1 MAVIGTFTGLQL
13 SGSGTPIPALTAG
26 TEYTFTLSI
35 PTGLSGS
42 GYFTSETSK
51 DPNGFYPSTTVENAI
66 GVYDTLTGIPDGS
79 LVTSSYIS
87 SIVTDNQPAVCSYK
101 FTPTYNVVVS
111 SSMLRSTGNIG
122 LQIESTGGGGPFV
135 FTSNSQLRT
144 ASDLWTSDNAAAI
157 ATYGQINTW
166 DVSGLTDFSQIFL
179 NNTTFDSDI
188 SAWDVSNATNM
199 SGMFQNASDFDQD
212 ITGWLNSAN
221 NVANMSSMFQGATSF
236 NQNISTWNVG
246 NVTNMVGMFLGG
258 IFNQRID
265 NWDVSNV
272 EFMTSMFGLNT
283 VYNQPL
289 NAWTLTSLTN
299 TSDMFRGASSFS
311 RNINSWSMN
320 LVTDTSGMFKDATNY
335 NQNMNF
341 WDIRNVTNMSGML
354 ENATSFNRDIGSWK
368 PNSLTNATDMFNG
381 ATAFSTTN
389 YDSLLIG
396 WSAESIQSG
405 VTFSGGTTQYSAGTA
420 ATARGVLT
428 GAPNSWVITDG
439 GQA

>member
-1 MAVIGTFTGLQL
+1 MAVVGTFTGLQL

-51 DPNGFYPSTTVENAI
+51 DPNGFYPSTTTENAV

-111 SSMLRSTGNIG
+111 SSMLRTTGNIG
-122 LQIESTGGGGPFV
+122 LQIEDAGGGGPFV
-135 FTSNSQLRT
+135 FTSNGQLKT
-144 ASDLWTSDNAAAI
+144 AANLWTSDNAAAI

-166 DVSGLTDFSQIFL
+166 DVSGLTDFSQIFF
-179 NNTTFDSDI
+179 NNSTFDSDI
-188 SAWDVSNATNM
+188 SAWDVSSATNM
-199 SGMFQNASDFDQD
+199 SG
-212 ITGWLNSAN
+212 
-221 NVANMSSMFQGATSF
+221 MFQGATSF
-236 NQNISTWNVG
+236 NQDISSWVVS
-246 NVTNMVGMFLGG
+246 NVTNMVSMFLGG
-258 IFNQRID
+258 TFNQRID
-265 NWDVSNV
+265 NWDVSSV

-311 RNINSWSMN
+311 RNINGWSMN

-354 ENATSFNRDIGSWK
+354 ENATSFNRDIGGWK

-428 GAPNSWVITDG
+428 SAPNNWTITDG
-439 GQA
+439 GQV

>member
-111 SSMLRSTGNIG
+111 SSMLRTTGNIG
-122 LQIESTGGGGPFV
+122 LQIEDAGGGGPFV
-135 FTSNSQLRT
+135 FTSNGQLKT
-144 ASDLWTSDNAAAI
+144 AANLWTSDNAAAI

-166 DVSGLTDFSQIFL
+166 DVSGLTDFSQIFF
-179 NNTTFDSDI
+179 NNSTFNQDI
-188 SAWDVSNATNM
+188 SSWVVS
-199 SGMFQNASDFDQD
+199 
-212 ITGWLNSAN
+212 
-221 NVANMSSMFQGATSF
+221 
-236 NQNISTWNVG
+236 
-246 NVTNMVGMFLGG
+246 NVTNMVSMFLGG
-258 IFNQRID
+258 TFNQRID
-265 NWDVSNV
+265 NWDVSSV

-354 ENATSFNRDIGSWK
+354 ENATSFNRDIGGWK

-389 YDSLLIG
+389 YDLLLIG

-428 GAPNSWVITDG
+428 GAPNNWTITDG

>member
-111 SSMLRSTGNIG
+111 SSMLRTTGNIG
-122 LQIESTGGGGPFV
+122 LQIEDAGGGGPFV
-135 FTSNSQLRT
+135 FTSNGQLKT
-144 ASDLWTSDNAAAI
+144 AANLWTSDNAAAI

-166 DVSGLTDFSQIFL
+166 DVSGLTDFSQIFF
-179 NNTTFDSDI
+179 NNSTFDSDI

-199 SGMFQNASDFDQD
+199 SGMFSGAS
-212 ITGWLNSAN
+212 
-221 NVANMSSMFQGATSF
+221 SF
-236 NQNISTWNVG
+236 NQDISSWVVS
-246 NVTNMVGMFLGG
+246 NVTNMVSMFLGG
-258 IFNQRID
+258 TFNQRID
-265 NWDVSNV
+265 NWDVSSV

-354 ENATSFNRDIGSWK
+354 ENATSFNRDIGGWK

-389 YDSLLIG
+389 YDLLLIG

-428 GAPNSWVITDG
+428 GAPNNWTITDG

>member
-111 SSMLRSTGNIG
+111 SSMLRTTGNIG
-122 LQIESTGGGGPFV
+122 LQIEDAGGGGPFV
-135 FTSNSQLRT
+135 FTSNGQLKT
-144 ASDLWTSDNAAAI
+144 AANLWTSDNAAAI

-166 DVSGLTDFSQIFL
+166 DVSGLTDFSQIFF
-179 NNTTFDSDI
+179 NNSTFDSDI

-199 SGMFQNASDFDQD
+199 SGMFSGAS
-212 ITGWLNSAN
+212 
-221 NVANMSSMFQGATSF
+221 SF
-236 NQNISTWNVG
+236 NQDISSWVVS
-246 NVTNMVGMFLGG
+246 NVTNMVSMFLGG
-258 IFNQRID
+258 TFNQRID
-265 NWDVSNV
+265 NWDVSSV

-299 TSDMFRGASSFS
+299 TSNMFRGASSFS

-354 ENATSFNRDIGSWK
+354 ENATSFNRDIGDWK

-428 GAPNSWVITDG
+428 GAPNNWTITDG

>member
-1 MAVIGTFTGLQL
+1 MAVVGTFTGLQL

-111 SSMLRSTGNIG
+111 SSMLRTTGNIG
-122 LQIESTGGGGPFV
+122 LQIEDAGGGGPFV
-135 FTSNSQLRT
+135 FTSNGQLKT
-144 ASDLWTSDNAAAI
+144 ASNLWTSDNAAAI

-166 DVSGLTDFSQIFL
+166 DVSGLTDFSQIFFS
-179 NNTTFDSDI
+179 NSTFDSDI
-188 SAWDVSNATNM
+188 SSWDVSKATNM
-199 SGMFQNASDFDQD
+199 SGMFSGAS
-212 ITGWLNSAN
+212 
-221 NVANMSSMFQGATSF
+221 SF
-236 NQNISTWNVG
+236 NQDISSWDVS
-246 NVTNMVGMFLGG
+246 NVTNMVSMFLGG

-265 NWDVSNV
+265 NWDVSSV

-311 RNINSWSMN
+311 RNVNGWSMN

-354 ENATSFNRDIGSWK
+354 ENATSFNRDIGGWK

-389 YDSLLIG
+389 YDLLLIG
-396 WSAESIQSG
+396 WSAESIQPN
-405 VTFSGGTTQYSAGTA
+405 VPFSAGTTQYSVGTA

-428 GAPNSWVITDG
+428 GAPNNWTITDG
-439 GQA
+439 GQV

>member
-35 PTGLSGS
+35 PTDLSGS
-42 GYFTSETSK
+42 GYFTSETSR
-51 DPNGFYPSTTVENAI
+51 DPNGFYPSSTTENAVGI
-66 GVYDTLTGIPDGS
+66 YDTLTGIPDGS

-87 SIVTDNQPAVCSYK
+87 SIVTNNQPAVCSYK

-111 SSMLRSTGNIG
+111 SSMLRTTGNIG
-122 LQIESTGGGGPFV
+122 LEIESAGGGGPFV
-135 FTSNSQLRT
+135 FTSNGQLKTT
-144 ASDLWTSDNAAAI
+144 ANLWTSDNAAAI

-166 DVSGLTDFSQIFL
+166 DVSGLTDFSQIFF
-179 NNTTFDSDI
+179 NNSTFDSDI
-188 SAWDVSNATNM
+188 SAWDVSSATNM
-199 SGMFQNASDFDQD
+199 SG
-212 ITGWLNSAN
+212 
-221 NVANMSSMFQGATSF
+221 MFQGATSF
-236 NQNISTWNVG
+236 NQDISSWVVS
-246 NVTNMVGMFLGG
+246 NVTNMVSMFLGG
-258 IFNQRID
+258 TFNQRID
-265 NWDVSNV
+265 NWDVSSV
-272 EFMTSMFGLNT
+272 KFMTSMFGLNT

-335 NQNMNF
+335 NQSMNF
-341 WDIRNVTNMSGML
+341 WDVSNVTNMSGML

-420 ATARGVLT
+420 TTARGVLT
-428 GAPNSWVITDG
+428 GAPNNWTITDG
-439 GQA
+439 GQV

>member
-1 MAVIGTFTGLQL
+1 MAVVGTFTGLQL

-111 SSMLRSTGNIG
+111 SSMLRTTGNIG
-122 LQIESTGGGGPFV
+122 LEIESAGGGGPFV
-135 FTSNSQLRT
+135 FTSNGQLKT
-144 ASDLWTSDNAAAI
+144 AANLWTSDNVAAI
-157 ATYGQINTW
+157 ATYGEINTW
-166 DVSGLTDFSQIFL
+166 DVSGLTDFSQIFF
-179 NNTTFDSDI
+179 NNSTFDSDI
-188 SAWDVSNATNM
+188 SAWDVSSATNM
-199 SGMFQNASDFDQD
+199 SG
-212 ITGWLNSAN
+212 
-221 NVANMSSMFQGATSF
+221 MFQGATSF
-236 NQNISTWNVG
+236 NQDISSWDVS
-246 NVTNMVGMFLGG
+246 NVTNMVSMFLGG
-258 IFNQRID
+258 TFNQRID
-265 NWDVSNV
+265 NWDVSSV

-311 RNINSWSMN
+311 RNINGWSMN

-341 WDIRNVTNMSGML
+341 WDVSNVTNMSGML

-428 GAPNSWVITDG
+428 SAPNNWTITDG

>member
-111 SSMLRSTGNIG
+111 SSMLRTTGNIG
-122 LQIESTGGGGPFV
+122 LQIEDAGGGGPFV
-135 FTSNSQLRT
+135 FTSNGQLKT
-144 ASDLWTSDNAAAI
+144 AANLWTSDNAAAI

-166 DVSGLTDFSQIFL
+166 DVSGLTDFSQIFF
-179 NNTTFDSDI
+179 NNSTFDSDI

-199 SGMFQNASDFDQD
+199 SGMFSGAS
-212 ITGWLNSAN
+212 
-221 NVANMSSMFQGATSF
+221 SF
-236 NQNISTWNVG
+236 NQDISSWVVS
-246 NVTNMVGMFLGG
+246 NVTNMVSMFLGG
-258 IFNQRID
+258 TFNQRID
-265 NWDVSNV
+265 NWDVSSV

-354 ENATSFNRDIGSWK
+354 ENATSFNRDIGDWK

-428 GAPNSWVITDG
+428 GAPNNWTITDG

>member
-26 TEYTFTLSI
+26 TKYTFTLSI

-111 SSMLRSTGNIG
+111 SSMLRTTGNIG
-122 LQIESTGGGGPFV
+122 LQIEDAGGGGPFV
-135 FTSNSQLRT
+135 FTSNGQLKT
-144 ASDLWTSDNAAAI
+144 ASNLWTSDNAAAI
-157 ATYGQINTW
+157 ATYGQIDTW

-199 SGMFQNASDFDQD
+199 SGMFSGAS
-212 ITGWLNSAN
+212 
-221 NVANMSSMFQGATSF
+221 SF
-236 NQNISTWNVG
+236 NQDISSWVVS
-246 NVTNMVGMFLGG
+246 NVTNMVSMFLGG
-258 IFNQRID
+258 TFNQRID
-265 NWDVSNV
+265 NWDVSSV

-311 RNINSWSMN
+311 RNINGWSMN

-428 GAPNSWVITDG
+428 GAPNNWTITDG

>member
-1 MAVIGTFTGLQL
+1 MAVVGTFTGLQL

-111 SSMLRSTGNIG
+111 SSMLRTTGNIG
-122 LQIESTGGGGPFV
+122 LQIEDAGGGGPFV
-135 FTSNSQLRT
+135 FTSNGQLKT
-144 ASDLWTSDNAAAI
+144 ASNLWTSDNAAAI

-166 DVSGLTDFSQIFL
+166 DVSGLTDFSQIFFS
-179 NNTTFDSDI
+179 NSTFDSDI
-188 SAWDVSNATNM
+188 SSWDVSNATNM
-199 SGMFQNASDFDQD
+199 SGMFSGAS
-212 ITGWLNSAN
+212 
-221 NVANMSSMFQGATSF
+221 SF
-236 NQNISTWNVG
+236 NQDISSWDVS
-246 NVTNMVGMFLGG
+246 NVTNMVSMFLGG

-265 NWDVSNV
+265 NWDVSSV

-311 RNINSWSMN
+311 RNVNGWSMN

-341 WDIRNVTNMSGML
+341 WDVSNVTNMSGML
-354 ENATSFNRDIGSWK
+354 ENATSFNRDIGGWK

-389 YDSLLIG
+389 YDLLLIG
-396 WSAESIQSG
+396 WSAESIQPN
-405 VTFSGGTTQYSAGTA
+405 VPFSAGTTQYSVGTA

-428 GAPNSWVITDG
+428 GAPNNWTITDG
-439 GQA
+439 GQV

>member
-111 SSMLRSTGNIG
+111 SSMLRTTGNIG
-122 LQIESTGGGGPFV
+122 LQIEDAGGGGPFV
-135 FTSNSQLRT
+135 FTSNGQLKT
-144 ASDLWTSDNAAAI
+144 AANLWTSDNAAAI

-166 DVSGLTDFSQIFL
+166 DVSGLTDFSQIFF
-179 NNTTFDSDI
+179 NNSTFDSDI

-199 SGMFQNASDFDQD
+199 SGMFSGAS
-212 ITGWLNSAN
+212 
-221 NVANMSSMFQGATSF
+221 SF
-236 NQNISTWNVG
+236 NQDISSWVVS
-246 NVTNMVGMFLGG
+246 NVTNMVSMFLGG
-258 IFNQRID
+258 TFNQRID
-265 NWDVSNV
+265 NWDVSSV

-289 NAWTLTSLTN
+289 NAWTLTSLIN

-354 ENATSFNRDIGSWK
+354 ENATSFNRDIGGWK

-389 YDSLLIG
+389 YDLLLIG

-428 GAPNSWVITDG
+428 GAPNNWTITDG

>member
-111 SSMLRSTGNIG
+111 SSMLRTTGNIG
-122 LQIESTGGGGPFV
+122 LQIEDAGGGGPFV
-135 FTSNSQLRT
+135 FTSNGQLKT
-144 ASDLWTSDNAAAI
+144 AANLWTSDNAAAI

-199 SGMFQNASDFDQD
+199 SGMFSGAS
-212 ITGWLNSAN
+212 
-221 NVANMSSMFQGATSF
+221 SF
-236 NQNISTWNVG
+236 NQDISSWVVS
-246 NVTNMVGMFLGG
+246 NVTNMVSMFLGG
-258 IFNQRID
+258 TFNQRID
-265 NWDVSNV
+265 NWDVSSV

-311 RNINSWSMN
+311 RNINGWSMN

-428 GAPNSWVITDG
+428 GAPNNWTITDG

>member
-1 MAVIGTFTGLQL
+1 MAVVGTFTGLQL

-111 SSMLRSTGNIG
+111 SSMLRTTGNIG
-122 LQIESTGGGGPFV
+122 LQIEDAGGGGPFV
-135 FTSNSQLRT
+135 FTSNGQLKT
-144 ASDLWTSDNAAAI
+144 ASNLWTSDNAAAI

-166 DVSGLTDFSQIFL
+166 DVSGLTDFSQIFFS
-179 NNTTFDSDI
+179 NSTFDSDI
-188 SAWDVSNATNM
+188 SSWDVSNATNM
-199 SGMFQNASDFDQD
+199 SGMFSGAS
-212 ITGWLNSAN
+212 
-221 NVANMSSMFQGATSF
+221 SF
-236 NQNISTWNVG
+236 NQDISSWDVS
-246 NVTNMVGMFLGG
+246 NVTNMVSMFLGG

-265 NWDVSNV
+265 NWDVSSV

-311 RNINSWSMN
+311 RNVNGWSMN

-341 WDIRNVTNMSGML
+341 WDVSNVTNMSGML
-354 ENATSFNRDIGSWK
+354 ENATSFNRDIGGWK

-381 ATAFSTTN
+381 ATSFSTAN
-389 YDSLLIG
+389 YDLLLIG
-396 WSAESIQSG
+396 WSAESIQPN
-405 VTFSGGTTQYSAGTA
+405 VPFSAGTTQYSVGTA

-428 GAPNSWVITDG
+428 GAPNNWTITDG
-439 GQA
+439 GQV

>member
-1 MAVIGTFTGLQL
+1 MAVVGTFTGLQL

-111 SSMLRSTGNIG
+111 SSMLRTTGNIG
-122 LQIESTGGGGPFV
+122 LQIEDAGGGGPFV
-135 FTSNSQLRT
+135 FTSNGQLKT
-144 ASDLWTSDNAAAI
+144 ASNLWTSDNAAAI

-166 DVSGLTDFSQIFL
+166 DVSGLTDFSQIFFS
-179 NNTTFDSDI
+179 NSTFDSDI
-188 SAWDVSNATNM
+188 SSWDVSNATNM
-199 SGMFQNASDFDQD
+199 SGMFSGAS
-212 ITGWLNSAN
+212 
-221 NVANMSSMFQGATSF
+221 SF
-236 NQNISTWNVG
+236 NQDISSWDVS
-246 NVTNMVGMFLGG
+246 NVTNMVSMFLGG

-265 NWDVSNV
+265 NWDVSSV

-311 RNINSWSMN
+311 RNVNGWSMN

-341 WDIRNVTNMSGML
+341 WDVSNVTDMSGML
-354 ENATSFNRDIGSWK
+354 ENATSFNRDIGGWK

-389 YDSLLIG
+389 YDLLLIG
-396 WSAESIQSG
+396 WSAESIQPN
-405 VTFSGGTTQYSAGTA
+405 VPFSAGTTQYSVGTA

-428 GAPNSWVITDG
+428 GAPNNWTITDG
-439 GQA
+439 GQV

>member
-1 MAVIGTFTGLQL
+1 MAVVGTFTGLQL

-111 SSMLRSTGNIG
+111 SSMLRTTGNIG
-122 LQIESTGGGGPFV
+122 LQIEDAGGGGPFV
-135 FTSNSQLRT
+135 FTSNGQLKT
-144 ASDLWTSDNAAAI
+144 ASNLWTSDNAAAI

-166 DVSGLTDFSQIFL
+166 DVSGLTDFSQIFFS
-179 NNTTFDSDI
+179 NSTFDSDI
-188 SAWDVSNATNM
+188 SSWDVSNATNM
-199 SGMFQNASDFDQD
+199 SGMFSGAS
-212 ITGWLNSAN
+212 
-221 NVANMSSMFQGATSF
+221 SF
-236 NQNISTWNVG
+236 NQDISSWDVS
-246 NVTNMVGMFLGG
+246 NVTNMVSMFLGG

-265 NWDVSNV
+265 NWDVSSV

-311 RNINSWSMN
+311 RNINGWSMN

-341 WDIRNVTNMSGML
+341 WDVSNVTNMSGML
-354 ENATSFNRDIGSWK
+354 ENATSFNRDIGGWK

-389 YDSLLIG
+389 YDLLLIG
-396 WSAESIQSG
+396 WSAESIQPN
-405 VTFSGGTTQYSAGTA
+405 VPFSAGTTQYSVGTA

-428 GAPNSWVITDG
+428 GAPNNWTITDG
-439 GQA
+439 GQV

>member
-111 SSMLRSTGNIG
+111 SSMLRTTGNIG
-122 LQIESTGGGGPFV
+122 LQIEDAGGGGPFV
-135 FTSNSQLRT
+135 FTSNGQLKT
-144 ASDLWTSDNAAAI
+144 AANLWTSDNAAAI

-166 DVSGLTDFSQIFL
+166 DVSGLTDFSQIFF
-179 NNTTFDSDI
+179 NNSTFDSDI

-199 SGMFQNASDFDQD
+199 SGMFSGAS
-212 ITGWLNSAN
+212 
-221 NVANMSSMFQGATSF
+221 SF
-236 NQNISTWNVG
+236 NQDISSWVVS
-246 NVTNMVGMFLGG
+246 NVTNMVSMFLGG
-258 IFNQRID
+258 TFNQRID
-265 NWDVSNV
+265 NWDVSSV

-354 ENATSFNRDIGSWK
+354 ENATSFNRDIGDWK

-389 YDSLLIG
+389 YDLLLIG

-428 GAPNSWVITDG
+428 GAPNNWTITDG

>member
-1 MAVIGTFTGLQL
+1 MAVVGTFTGLQL

-51 DPNGFYPSTTVENAI
+51 DPNGFYPSSTTENAVGI
-66 GVYDTLTGIPDGS
+66 YDTLTGIPEGS

-87 SIVTDNQPAVCSYK
+87 SVVTNNQPAVCSYK

-122 LQIESTGGGGPFV
+122 LQIEDGGGGGPFV
-135 FTSNSQLRT
+135 FTSNGQLKT
-144 ASDLWTSDNAAAI
+144 ASNLWTSDNAAAI

-179 NNTTFDSDI
+179 NNSTFNSDI

-221 NVANMSSMFQGATSF
+221 NVVNMSSMFQGATSF

-299 TSDMFRGASSFS
+299 TSDMFRGASSFNK
-311 RNINSWSMN
+311 NINGWNMG
-320 LVTDTSGMFKDATNY
+320 LVTDTSGMFKDATNF
-335 NQNMNF
+335 NQNLNL
-341 WDIRNVTNMSGML
+341 WDVRNITNMSGMFQ
-354 ENATSFNRDIGSWK
+354 NATSFNRNLTSWK
-368 PNSLTNATDMFNG
+368 IIGLTNATDMFDG
-381 ATAFSTTN
+381 ATSFSTFN
-389 YDSLLIG
+389 YDFLLNG
-396 WSAESIQSG
+396 WAGESIQPN
-405 VTFSGGTTQYSAGTA
+405 VPFSAGTTQYSVGTP
-420 ATARGVLT
+420 ATSRGVLT
-428 GAPNSWVITDG
+428 GAPNNWTITDG
-439 GQA
+439 GQV

>member
-1 MAVIGTFTGLQL
+1 MAVVGTFTGLQL

-111 SSMLRSTGNIG
+111 SSMLRTTGNIG
-122 LQIESTGGGGPFV
+122 LQIEDAGGGGPFV
-135 FTSNSQLRT
+135 FTSNGQLKT
-144 ASDLWTSDNAAAI
+144 ASNLWTSDNAAAI

-166 DVSGLTDFSQIFL
+166 DVSGLTDFSQIFFS
-179 NNTTFDSDI
+179 NSTFDSDI
-188 SAWDVSNATNM
+188 SSWDVSKATNM
-199 SGMFQNASDFDQD
+199 SGMFSGAS
-212 ITGWLNSAN
+212 
-221 NVANMSSMFQGATSF
+221 SF
-236 NQNISTWNVG
+236 NQDISSWDVS
-246 NVTNMVGMFLGG
+246 NVTNMVSMFLGG

-265 NWDVSNV
+265 NWDVSSV

-311 RNINSWSMN
+311 RNVNGWSMN

-341 WDIRNVTNMSGML
+341 WDVSNVTDMSGML
-354 ENATSFNRDIGSWK
+354 ENATSFNRDIGGWK

-389 YDSLLIG
+389 YDLLLIG
-396 WSAESIQSG
+396 WSAESIQPN
-405 VTFSGGTTQYSAGTA
+405 VPFSAGTTQYSVGTA

-428 GAPNSWVITDG
+428 GAPNNWTITDG
-439 GQA
+439 GQV

>member
-111 SSMLRSTGNIG
+111 SSMLRTTGNIG
-122 LQIESTGGGGPFV
+122 LQIEDAGGGGPFV
-135 FTSNSQLRT
+135 FTSNGQLKT
-144 ASDLWTSDNAAAI
+144 AANLWTSDNAAAI

-166 DVSGLTDFSQIFL
+166 DVSGLTDFSQIFF
-179 NNTTFDSDI
+179 NNSTFDSDI

-199 SGMFQNASDFDQD
+199 SGMFSGAS
-212 ITGWLNSAN
+212 
-221 NVANMSSMFQGATSF
+221 SF
-236 NQNISTWNVG
+236 NQDISSWVVS
-246 NVTNMVGMFLGG
+246 NVTNIVSMFLGG
-258 IFNQRID
+258 TFNQRID
-265 NWDVSNV
+265 NWDVSSV

-354 ENATSFNRDIGSWK
+354 ENATSFNRDIGDWK

-389 YDSLLIG
+389 YDLLLIG

-428 GAPNSWVITDG
+428 GAPNNWTITDG

>member
-111 SSMLRSTGNIG
+111 SSMLRTTGNIG
-122 LQIESTGGGGPFV
+122 LQIEDAGGGGPFV
-135 FTSNSQLRT
+135 FTSNGQLKT
-144 ASDLWTSDNAAAI
+144 AANLWTSDNAAAI
-157 ATYGQINTW
+157 ATYGQIDTW
-166 DVSGLTDFSQIFL
+166 DVSGLTDLSQIFL

-199 SGMFQNASDFDQD
+199 SGMFSGAS
-212 ITGWLNSAN
+212 
-221 NVANMSSMFQGATSF
+221 SF
-236 NQNISTWNVG
+236 NQDISSWVVS
-246 NVTNMVGMFLGG
+246 NVTNMVSMFLGG
-258 IFNQRID
+258 TFNQRID
-265 NWDVSNV
+265 NWDVSSV

-311 RNINSWSMN
+311 RNINGWSMN

-354 ENATSFNRDIGSWK
+354 ENATSFNRDIGGWK

-428 GAPNSWVITDG
+428 GAPNNWTITDG

>member
-1 MAVIGTFTGLQL
+1 MAVVGTFTGLQL

-111 SSMLRSTGNIG
+111 SSMLRTTGNIG
-122 LQIESTGGGGPFV
+122 LQIEDAGGGGPFV
-135 FTSNSQLRT
+135 FTSNGQLKT
-144 ASDLWTSDNAAAI
+144 AANLWTSDNAAAI

-166 DVSGLTDFSQIFL
+166 DVSGLTDFSQIFFS
-179 NNTTFDSDI
+179 NSTFDSDI
-188 SAWDVSNATNM
+188 SSWDVSNATNM
-199 SGMFQNASDFDQD
+199 SGMFS
-212 ITGWLNSAN
+212 
-221 NVANMSSMFQGATSF
+221 GATSF
-236 NQNISTWNVG
+236 NQDISSWVVS
-246 NVTNMVGMFLGG
+246 NVTNMVSMFLGG
-258 IFNQRID
+258 TFNQRID
-265 NWDVSNV
+265 NWDVSSV

-311 RNINSWSMN
+311 RNINGWSMN

-389 YDSLLIG
+389 YDLLLIG
-396 WSAESIQSG
+396 WSAESIQPN
-405 VTFSGGTTQYSAGTA
+405 VPFSAGTTQYSVGTA

-428 GAPNSWVITDG
+428 GAPNNWTITDG
-439 GQA
+439 GQV

>member
-1 MAVIGTFTGLQL
+1 MAVVGTFTGLQL

-111 SSMLRSTGNIG
+111 SSMLRTTGNIG
-122 LQIESTGGGGPFV
+122 LQIEDAGGGGPFV
-135 FTSNSQLRT
+135 FTSNGQLKT
-144 ASDLWTSDNAAAI
+144 AANLWTSDNAAAI

-166 DVSGLTDFSQIFL
+166 DVSGLTDFSQIFF
-179 NNTTFDSDI
+179 NNSTFDSDI

-199 SGMFQNASDFDQD
+199 SGMFSGAS
-212 ITGWLNSAN
+212 
-221 NVANMSSMFQGATSF
+221 SF
-236 NQNISTWNVG
+236 NQDISSWVVS
-246 NVTNMVGMFLGG
+246 NVTNMVSMFLGG
-258 IFNQRID
+258 TFNQRID
-265 NWDVSNV
+265 NWDVSSV

>member
-111 SSMLRSTGNIG
+111 SSMLRTTGNIG
-122 LQIESTGGGGPFV
+122 LQIEDAGGGGPFV
-135 FTSNSQLRT
+135 FTSNGQLKT
-144 ASDLWTSDNAAAI
+144 AANLWTSDNAAAI

-166 DVSGLTDFSQIFL
+166 DVSGLTDFSQIFF
-179 NNTTFDSDI
+179 NNSTFDSDI

-199 SGMFQNASDFDQD
+199 SGMFSGAS
-212 ITGWLNSAN
+212 
-221 NVANMSSMFQGATSF
+221 SF
-236 NQNISTWNVG
+236 NQDISSWVVS
-246 NVTNMVGMFLGG
+246 NVTNMVSMFLGG
-258 IFNQRID
+258 TFNQRID
-265 NWDVSNV
+265 NWDVSSV

-341 WDIRNVTNMSGML
+341 WDVSNVTNMSGML
-354 ENATSFNRDIGSWK
+354 ENATSFNRDIGGWK

-389 YDSLLIG
+389 YDLLLIG

-428 GAPNSWVITDG
+428 GAPNNWTITDG

>member
-111 SSMLRSTGNIG
+111 SSMLRTTGNIG
-122 LQIESTGGGGPFV
+122 LQIEDAGGGGPFV
-135 FTSNSQLRT
+135 FTSNGQLKT
-144 ASDLWTSDNAAAI
+144 AANLWTSDNAAAI

-166 DVSGLTDFSQIFL
+166 DVSGLTDFSQIFF
-179 NNTTFDSDI
+179 NNSTFDSDI
-188 SAWDVSNATNM
+188 SAWDVSNVTNM
-199 SGMFQNASDFDQD
+199 SGMFSGAS
-212 ITGWLNSAN
+212 
-221 NVANMSSMFQGATSF
+221 SF
-236 NQNISTWNVG
+236 NQDISSWVVS
-246 NVTNMVGMFLGG
+246 NVTNMVSMFLGG
-258 IFNQRID
+258 TFNQRID
-265 NWDVSNV
+265 NWDVSSV

-289 NAWTLTSLTN
+289 NAWTLTSLIN

-354 ENATSFNRDIGSWK
+354 ENATSFNRDIGGWK

-389 YDSLLIG
+389 YDLLLIG

-428 GAPNSWVITDG
+428 GAPNNWTITDG